1 MASVHFS
8 AIVNNSCNIFQV
20 LEKYNKTVS
29 VRRLRLHA
37 CQLGDMG
44 LRVLIAYLFEVKKIP
59 AEIHLS
65 HNNIST
71 VAALELA
78 EALG

>member
-1 MASVHFS
+1 MANIYSSSF
-8 AIVNNSCNIFQV
+8 VNNSCNIFQV

-37 CQLGDMG
+37 CQLGDIG
-44 LRVLIAYLFEVKKIP
+44 LRVLISYLLEVKKIP

-71 VAALELA
+71 VAAFELA